1 MALIEQR
8 HPQYPSLNREAMT
21 HSCYLVTGASKGLG
35 RALALLLAQNGNTVL
50 ALARP
55 SEALDSIEPLLV
67 QHAPGSASI
76 ACDLSNPDSIA
87 EAVEQ
92 ISKRTE
98 HLAGIIHNAGA
109 IAPVKAMAE
118 VEGALWARSIQV
130 NLIGVQDLTQQ
141 LGSMLG
147 GERRSRVT
155 VISSGASLRPVHS
168 WSAYCVSKAGLDM
181 WSRCLAEEGQAVNIS
196 SISVAPGVVDTGM
209 QREIRSV
216 APEDFPS
223 LETFIGLHEDGHL
236 VASDIVAKQLY
247 ELVTAHSMDQS
258 GMRFDVRDL

>member
-1 MALIEQR
+1 MIVQR
-8 HPQYPSLNREAMT
+8 HPQYLAPIRENMAQ
-21 HSCYLVTGASKGLG
+21 SCYLVTGASKGLG
-35 RALALLLAQNGNTVL
+35 RSLALLLAQNGNDVL

-55 SEALDSIEPLLV
+55 SESLDSIEQLLI

-76 ACDLSNPDSIA
+76 DCDLSNPDSIA
-87 EAVEQ
+87 NAVARIAEH
-92 ISKRTE
+92 SE
-98 HLAGIIHNAGA
+98 HLAGIVHNAGA

-118 VEGALWARSIQV
+118 VEGATWARSIQV

-141 LGSMLG
+141 LSSMLG
-147 GERRSRVT
+147 GEHRSRVS

-181 WSRCLAEEGQAVNIS
+181 WSRCLAEEGHDANIS

-216 APEDFPS
+216 PPEDFPS
-223 LETFIGLHEDGHL
+223 LETFIGLHEDGNL
-236 VASDIVAKQLY
+236 VASDVVAKQLY